1 MIQKTKNYD
10 MFIFRKDNRTKV
22 DDNHVNRIISSIQ
35 CRNMLELRPIV
46 VNERMEIIDGQHRLL
61 AAKNLE
67 VEIYYTVEKNL
78 EADDIIKMNI
88 AKSWQSA
95 DYLNFYI
102 QHEYEEYKKLDA
114 FMKKYNLSLKV
125 ALNIALGQSKQG
137 YTDFKDGKFKF
148 NDDSLG
154 VELDICWATINY
166 IKKMNGYSVYTE
178 SSRFWKALLALI
190 KNPNFIAEKWM
201 LNLNRMVS
209 NCSAKSS
216 TKEYMSMLTNIYNW
230 KNQNKIEITDIQQN
244 I

>member
-10 MFIFRKDNRTKV
+10 MFIFRKDNRAKV
-22 DDNHVNRIISSIQ
+22 DKEHVKRLISSIES
-35 CRNMLELRPIV
+35 RNMLELRPIV

-61 AAKNLE
+61 AAKNLG
-67 VEIYYTVEKNL
+67 VEIYYRIEKNL

-88 AKSWQSA
+88 AKSWFQG
-95 DYLNFYI
+95 DYLNFYVY
-102 QHEYEEYKKLDA
+102 HGYEEYKKLDD
-114 FMKKYNLSLKV
+114 FMKKHNLTLKV

-148 NDDSLG
+148 DDDSLG

-190 KNPNFIAEKWM
+190 KHPCFIAEKWM

-209 NCSAKSS
+209 NCSAKAS
-216 TKEYMSMLTNIYNW
+216 TKEYITMLTHIYNW
-230 KNQNKIEITDIQQN
+230 RNNTKIDLSETKEN
-244 I
+244 F